1 MSDLFHKVVLKE
13 YIADV
18 FHVMRTAQWH
28 TFQVLT
34 KRSSRMRTLVNGSLQ
49 DAADAPNIW
58 WGVSVEDRKHGLR
71 RIQHLQE
78 MTKAKVKWLS
88 IEPLLE
94 DLGKINLKGIQG
106 VVIGGESGP
115 GARPMEEAWVQSILE
130 QCQDQHVPFF
140 FKQWGGVHKKKT
152 GRMLNGRTYD
162 EQPES
167 PQSPVPPRK
176 DRLQMIEDIA
186 PRIRYWKERKD
197 VGELVFRDKNDTQTL
212 GTSKLR
218 ST

>member
-1 MSDLFHKVVLKE
+1 M
-13 YIADV
+13 
-18 FHVMRTAQWH
+18 
-28 TFQVLT
+28 
-34 KRSSRMRTLVNGSLQ
+34 
-49 DAADAPNIW
+49 
-58 WGVSVEDRKHGLR
+58 
-71 RIQHLQE
+71 
-78 MTKAKVKWLS
+78 
-88 IEPLLE
+88 
-94 DLGKINLKGIQG
+94 
-106 VVIGGESGP
+106 IGGESGP